1 MTRVL
6 IKNGYVI
13 TVDHRRSVHPD
24 GFVLINGSKIECVG
38 SSAELP
44 TGAVDR
50 TIDARGM
57 AVIPGLINA
66 HQHFYY
72 HLFKG
77 LGHGLLLEDW
87 FPHLVFPVLPHL
99 TDDDMELTSYLA
111 GIEMLSTGTTCCLN
125 HLRTT
130 TDEALLQ
137 RISEP
142 TAEIGLRQVIG
153 KEVQCRLPGNPRHP
167 RNIAEE
173 IAYIEELIPRWKS
186 THEGLTRICL
196 VAECTS
202 VFVEQKLTSEELL
215 IESKKLAD
223 RHGLKL
229 AAHISGGT
237 LSFDKSYLQILRK
250 TGQTDAQML
259 MQMGLLD
266 PSWILVHGI
275 NCTPADLRL
284 IANSG
289 ASLVYCPTSEAVRG
303 GGIGPAATAM
313 AAGVNVALG
322 SDGPMVDDSVDMI
335 EQMKACSFLQGVKHL
350 DPTIMPPERCIE
362 MATINAARALGL
374 DGEIGSLE
382 PGKLADIAI
391 FNLDTP
397 HSSPATNPI
406 TSLVFSARGPDA
418 HTVFVN
424 GREVVRNHKVATFA
438 DVQSLSARARARAQE
453 IVITAGLSDRAKS
466 AWLTS
471 STSPTERTMTS

>member
-1 MTRVL
+1 MARVL
-6 IKNGYVI
+6 IRDGYVI
-13 TVDHRRSVHPD
+13 TVDHRRSVHPG
-24 GFVLINGSKIECVG
+24 GFVLINGSKIERVG
-38 SSAELP
+38 GSAELP
-44 TGAVDR
+44 TEAVER

-77 LGHGLLLEDW
+77 MGHGLLLEDW
-87 FPHLVFPVLPHL
+87 FPKLVFPVLPHL
-99 TDDDMELTSYLA
+99 TDDDMELTAYLA
-111 GIEMLSTGTTCCLN
+111 AIDMLSTGTTCCLN

-130 TDEALLQ
+130 TNEPLLR

-142 TAEIGLRQVIG
+142 TAEVGLRQVIG

-186 THEGLTRICL
+186 RHEGLTRMCL

-202 VFVEQKLTSEELL
+202 VFVEQQLTSVELL
-215 IESKKLAD
+215 TESKSLAD

-266 PSWILVHGI
+266 SSWILVHGI
-275 NCTPADLRL
+275 NCTATDLRL
-284 IANSG
+284 IADSG

-322 SDGPMVDDSVDMI
+322 SDGPMVDDTVDMI

-350 DPTIMPPERCIE
+350 DPTIMTPERCIE
-362 MATINAARALGL
+362 MATINAAKALGL

-382 PGKLADIAI
+382 PGKLADIAL
-391 FNLDTP
+391 FDLETP

-406 TSLVFSARGPDA
+406 ASLVFSARGPDA

-424 GREVVRNHKVATFA
+424 GHEVVRNHKLARFNDVRRLFA
-438 DVQSLSARARARAQE
+438 DARRRAQE
-453 IVITAGLSDRAKS
+453 IVTKAGLSDRAKS
-466 AWLTS
+466 AWLKPAAS
-471 STSPTERTMTS
+471 ATERAMT